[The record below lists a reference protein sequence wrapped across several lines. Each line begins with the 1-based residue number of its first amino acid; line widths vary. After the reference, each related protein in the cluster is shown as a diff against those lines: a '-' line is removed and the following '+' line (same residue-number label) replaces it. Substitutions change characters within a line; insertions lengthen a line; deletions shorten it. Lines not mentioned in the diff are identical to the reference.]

1 MTSMTFTHWCFLSIV
16 CAPGCWI
23 NCLLLSIVLIF
34 SGLPT
39 VAQCSIPR
47 WHFLPLARCCSGGR
61 QVHQNTQ
68 LTFWKA
74 MKKKEFKYK
83 NKATTEESKSNKKQ
97 LTFPTNCLF
106 PSLYSQSGNQGNNS
120 ERCYIVGHIALWRH
134 HNFWLTRLK
143 TSLASWRRWL
153 FWIHPCLTAIC
164 FFNEY
169 LWVAL
174 CSHWSQLYRI
184 PSCFA
189 SICLFK

>member
-1 MTSMTFTHWCFLSIV
+1 MTFTHWCFLSFV
-16 CAPGCWI
+16 CALGCWI

-68 LTFWKA
+68 LTFWKT
-74 MKKKEFKYK
+74 MKKNNSNTKTKLLQR
-83 NKATTEESKSNKKQ
+83 KASPIKHTIS
-97 LTFPTNCLF
+97 TFPTNCLL
-106 PSLYSQSGNQGNNS
+106 PSLYSQSGNQRNNF
-120 ERCYIVGHIALWRH
+120 ERCYIVGHMALWRH
-134 HNFWLTRLK
+134 HNFWLTGLK

-164 FFNEY
+164 FFNEHF
-169 LWVAL
+169 WVAL
-174 CSHWSQLYRI
+174 YSHSSQQYRI